1 MQDQWTDRLSEY
13 VDGELTDSERDAVE
27 SHLTGCP
34 RCAAT
39 LQELKAV
46 VERTRSLGPRPPETD
61 LWQSIANRIAAP
73 PRLAPFQA
81 RAYRR
86 FSFTLP
92 QLAAASVLIALASG
106 AVAWS
111 VAERSAKASRYPEAS
126 RSAEASRDGETA
138 QTDREP
144 SGERTLATVS
154 LADAQYDAAVAELQR
169 ALDKGRGHLDPA
181 TIQIL
186 EQNLTIIDRAI
197 ADAQRAVADDPGNTY
212 LTTHLVEARRKKIDL
227 LRRAT
232 ALTTEMD

>member
-1 MQDQWTDRLSEY
+1 MTTHDSYTDRLSDYLDEE
-13 VDGELTDSERDAVE
+13 DLPARERDAIAA
-27 SHLTGCP
+27 HLEQCEPCRRTLDEL
-34 RCAAT
+34 RKVAAQAAALEDT
-39 LQELKAV
+39 PPMTELWPGV
-46 VERTRSLGPRPPETD
+46 VARLEPRPRRGFTLFRRDTP
-61 LWQSIANRIAAP
+61 S
-73 PRLAPFQA
+73 
-81 RAYRR
+81 RR

-111 VAERSAKASRYPEAS
+111 IGIRSTRSREPERVVATSPSQSEAS
-126 RSAEASRDGETA
+126 
-138 QTDREP
+138 P
-144 SGERTLATVS
+144 ERTIATVG